1 MLRTRHGRTA
11 GDSIQPRM
19 GLMDWNGREA
29 AGATIPAARASD
41 WLNLL
46 LLATGVGVLLA
57 DAARPTTGR
66 VISSVA
72 LALCGLA
79 VFAGWQ
85 VIRRSWF
92 ASRMPVR
99 WRTGEA
105 RVVLL
110 KIVHGTVA
118 VVGGIGYFGF
128 LIVWVL
134 HRAAISRAVFP
145 VAVFGYLIVQATFAG
160 FFRDHLPAPQQGE
173 RRRISHDL
181 AA

>member
-1 MLRTRHGRTA
+1 M
-11 GDSIQPRM
+11 M
-19 GLMDWNGREA
+19 EWNGREA
-29 AGATIPAARASD
+29 AGATIPAARVSD

-46 LLATGVGVLLA
+46 LMATGVGILLA

-66 VISSVA
+66 LLSSLA

-85 VIRRSWF
+85 VVRRSWLPG
-92 ASRMPVR
+92 RMPMR

-105 RVVLL
+105 RVALL

-118 VVGGIGYFGF
+118 VLGAAGYFGF
-128 LIVWVL
+128 LLFWIF
-134 HRAAISRAVFP
+134 RPAAISRAMFP
-145 VAVFGYLIVQATFAG
+145 IAVFGYLIVQATFAG
-160 FFRDHLPAPQQGE
+160 FFRDHLPYPQ
-173 RRRISHDL
+173 RRNAARHAHDL

>member
-1 MLRTRHGRTA
+1 MMRTTN
-11 GDSIQPRM
+11 
-19 GLMDWNGREA
+19 WNGREPS
-29 AGATIPAARASD
+29 GATVEAARASD

-46 LLATGVGVLLA
+46 LMGTGVGILLA

-66 VISSVA
+66 VVSSVA

-99 WRTGEA
+99 WRSGEA

-110 KIVHGTVA
+110 KAVHGTVA

-128 LIVWVL
+128 LMVWVL

-145 VAVFGYLIVQATFAG
+145 VAVFGYLIVQAAFAG
-160 FFRDHLPAPQQGE
+160 FYRDHLPAPQQGE

>member
-1 MLRTRHGRTA
+1 MRTTN
-11 GDSIQPRM
+11 
-19 GLMDWNGREA
+19 WNGREA
-29 AGATIPAARASD
+29 SGATVQAARASD

-46 LLATGVGVLLA
+46 LMGTGVGILLA

-66 VISSVA
+66 VVSSVA

-79 VFAGWQ
+79 LFAGWQ
-85 VIRRSWF
+85 VVRRSWF
-92 ASRMPVR
+92 SSRMPVR

-118 VVGGIGYFGF
+118 VLGGVGYVAF
-128 LIVWVL
+128 LLLWMM
-134 HRAAISRAVFP
+134 RPAAISRAMFP

-160 FFRDHLPAPQQGE
+160 FFRDHLPNPQRE
-173 RRRISHDL
+173 NAVRRSYDL